1 METVPVFRSKSSTN
15 WPSNRFFLLNLSLC
29 HGEFSWV
36 DMWYGHPMSW
46 IKSLRIGLCHPP
58 MGISQYIPSNMPI
71 VGIIVVVNDNHSLI
85 RILIMVVN
93 DINTYHVNIGYYH
106 VIIVVE
112 VLSRS
117 NHVKKWLINPI

>member
-1 METVPVFRSKSSTN
+1 M
-15 WPSNRFFLLNLSLC
+15 
-29 HGEFSWV
+29 
-36 DMWYGHPMSW
+36 
-46 IKSLRIGLCHPP
+46 
-58 MGISQYIPSNMPI
+58 
-71 VGIIVVVNDNHSLI
+71 VVNDNHSLI
-85 RILIMVVN
+85 GILIMVVN

>member
-1 METVPVFRSKSSTN
+1 
-15 WPSNRFFLLNLSLC
+15 
-29 HGEFSWV
+29 
-36 DMWYGHPMSW
+36 
-46 IKSLRIGLCHPP
+46 